1 MTVDAE
7 RLLSAYLRNQASV
20 TALVSDR
27 VYTDLPSRATFPLV
41 RLTLIGGQPV
51 YSYPLF
57 LDEAAIQIDC
67 YGGPK
72 VQARL
77 LVDTVRQL
85 LASPEFVGV
94 HDLGVVTSVR
104 FGSLHYL
111 PDDAFEPPKPR
122 YIAEASIFSRP

>member
-7 RLLSAYLRNQASV
+7 RLLSAYLRGQASV
-20 TALVSDR
+20 TALVGDR

-41 RLTLIGGQPV
+41 RLTLTGGQPV

-77 LVDTVRQL
+77 LADTVRSL
-85 LASPEFVGV
+85 MASSDFTGV